1 MAALTTMANRL
12 EADLVELVGY
22 MGEDPAKMDA
32 ETLFQLVVSFGD
44 ALHEA
49 VQDIRAIEAKTTSK
63 APSKT
68 AADVVSLQ
76 DRCRYPPLISTTAD
90 ISIYWMRWVRCGTT
104 RFASW
109 HRHSSSAS
117 RGIEYAA
124 RLANIPGR
132 E

>member
-12 EADLVELVGY
+12 EADLVELVAY
-22 MGEDPAKMDA
+22 MGEDPAKMDG

-49 VQDIRAIEAKTTSK
+49 VQDVKALEAKTISK
-63 APSKT
+63 GPSKT
-68 AADVVSLQ
+68 SADAVRSQ
-76 DRCRYPPLISTTAD
+76 TCRGCPLLTSTSAV
-90 ISIYWMRWVRCGTT
+90 IPIYWMRWVRCGTT
-104 RFASW
+104 RSAGW